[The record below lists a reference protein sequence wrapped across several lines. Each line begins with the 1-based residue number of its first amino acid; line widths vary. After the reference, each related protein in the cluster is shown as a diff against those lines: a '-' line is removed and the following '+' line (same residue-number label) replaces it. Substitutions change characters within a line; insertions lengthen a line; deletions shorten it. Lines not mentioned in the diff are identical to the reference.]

1 VWSKELRSEAEVM
14 MEGESKKSR
23 DRTPSKP
30 LLESIET
37 HESPDQSSDSDTE
50 SADPAFKCIP
60 CLRLFN
66 TDAELKKHEKTQTHQ
81 NKVDNTVRKKKEVTP
96 EQLGSPRILSRTK
109 S

>member
-1 VWSKELRSEAEVM
+1 M

-37 HESPDQSSDSDTE
+37 QESPDQSSDSDTE
-50 SADPAFKCIP
+50 SADPTFKCIP

-66 TDAELKKHEKTQTHQ
+66 TDAELKNMKEPRLT
-81 NKVDNTVRKKKEVTP
+81 KKKWTIP
-96 EQLGSPRILSRTK
+96 
-109 S
+109 